1 MNNTVKSI
9 GEVAMTLKKKKTL
22 LFLFAFV
29 YLAVCALVF
38 VYIAKPFISMM
49 DEPGKFREWINS
61 HGIFGPVIFF
71 IMFVMQ
77 IFFAVIPGEPF
88 EIAAGYTF
96 GALGGTLLC
105 IVAVLCGQIIIFRL
119 VRRYGIRALEVFIPR
134 EKIESIKFTKNAD
147 FSLRLIFLL
156 YLIPGIPKDIVAY
169 GAGLSTVSLSSYI
182 LVSAVA
188 RLPSIVTSTVGGAA
202 IESGNYL
209 SAAIIFAVT
218 AALSLVCFVI
228 YLKKKKTQKSNSP
241 EA

>member
-1 MNNTVKSI
+1 MIQLCVF

-22 LFLFAFV
+22 LFLFALV

-38 VYIAKPFISMM
+38 IYIAKPFISMM
-49 DEPGKFREWINS
+49 DEPGKFREWIEG
-61 HGIFGPVIFF
+61 HGIFGPIIFF
-71 IMFVMQ
+71 IIFVLQ

-96 GALGGTLLC
+96 GAFGGTLLC
-105 IVAVLCGQIIIFRL
+105 VGAVVCGQVIVFLL

-156 YLIPGIPKDIVAY
+156 YLIPGIPKDIVSY
-169 GAGLSTVSLSSYI
+169 GAGLSTFPLSSYI

-188 RLPSIVTSTVGGAA
+188 RLPSIVTSTVCGAA
-202 IESGNYL
+202 VESGDYL
-209 SAAIIFAVT
+209 T
-218 AALSLVCFVI
+218 AAVVFASTAAVSLICFLI
-228 YLKKKKTQKSNSP
+228 YLKKQKKHKSKLS
-241 EA
+241 EY